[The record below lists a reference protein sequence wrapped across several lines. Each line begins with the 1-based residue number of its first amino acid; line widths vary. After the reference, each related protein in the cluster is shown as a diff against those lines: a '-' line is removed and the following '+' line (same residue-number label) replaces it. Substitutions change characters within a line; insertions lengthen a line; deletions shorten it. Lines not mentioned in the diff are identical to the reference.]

1 MGRLIDLKRVAT
13 CATNWAGGEDRM
25 AYARNYLGHDTP
37 KLGFGMMR
45 LPKLEDGS
53 MDMEQ
58 ICQMVDVF
66 MGAGLTYFDTAYVYD
81 GGESEIAT
89 RKALVER
96 YPRDAFTVTT
106 KANAW
111 LGNPTAEQTKAQF
124 QTSMERLGVDYLDYY
139 LLHAIQD
146 NNQQMYD
153 DFGLWDWI
161 RDLKEQGVIRA
172 WGFSFHAGP
181 ERLERLLTAYP
192 DIDFIQLQI
201 NYADMEDAEV
211 QARANYEVAREHGVP
226 FTVMEPVKGGTLANP
241 PRSVREIFD
250 AANQD
255 MSYASWAIRYA
266 ASMEGVLTVLSGMS
280 TLDQVRD
287 NVSYMGD
294 FQPLSAD
301 EQAVVARAQEAL
313 AGVRQYKCT
322 ACHYC
327 TEGCPVGI
335 PIPDFLAAMNRK
347 LVFENESDARR
358 RYARAAEKAGVNASD
373 CIGCGQCEAACPQR
387 LPIISYLEE
396 VAAELE

>member
-1 MGRLIDLKRVAT
+1 
-13 CATNWAGGEDRM
+13 M
-25 AYARNYLGHDTP
+25 AYTTDYLGHDTP

-45 LPKLEDGS
+45 LPKLEDSS
-53 MDMEQ
+53 MDMNQ

-81 GGESEIAT
+81 GGDSEIAT

-96 YPRDAFTVTT
+96 YPRDAFTITT

-111 LGNPTAEQTKAQF
+111 LGSPTATEVKQQL

-146 NNQQMYD
+146 NNQQTYD

-161 RDLKEQGVIRA
+161 RDLKKQGIIRH

-181 ERLERLLTAYP
+181 ERLERLLSAYP

-201 NYADMEDAEV
+201 NYADMEDPGV
-211 QARANYEVAREHGVP
+211 QARANHEVAKAHGVP
-226 FTVMEPVKGGTLANP
+226 FTIMEPVKGGTLATP

-250 AANQD
+250 VANPD
-255 MSYASWAIRYA
+255 ASYASWAIRYA

-280 TLDQVRD
+280 TLGQVQD
-287 NVSYMGD
+287 NVSYMRD
-294 FQPLSAD
+294 FKPLTAD
-301 EQAVVARAQEAL
+301 EQAVIARVREVL
-313 AGVRQYKCT
+313 DGVHQYKCT

-327 TEGCPVGI
+327 TDGCPMGI
-335 PIPDFLAAMNRK
+335 PIPDFFKAMNRK
-347 LVFENESDARR
+347 LVFENEEEALR
-358 RYARAAEKAGVNASD
+358 RYGKASKKAGVNASD
-373 CIGCGQCEAACPQR
+373 CIGCGQCEAACPQG
-387 LPIISYLEE
+387 LPIIEYLQE
-396 VAAELE
+396 VADALE

>member
-1 MGRLIDLKRVAT
+1 
-13 CATNWAGGEDRM
+13 M
-25 AYARNYLGHDTP
+25 AYAADYLGHDTP

-53 MDMEQ
+53 MDMDQ

-81 GGESEIAT
+81 GGDSEIAT

-96 YPRDAFTVTT
+96 YPRDAYTITT

-111 LGNPTAEQTKAQF
+111 LGSPTATEVKQQL

-146 NNQQMYD
+146 NNQQTYD

-161 RDLKEQGVIRA
+161 RDLKKQGIIRH

-181 ERLERLLTAYP
+181 ERLERLLSAYP

-201 NYADMEDAEV
+201 NYADMEDPGV
-211 QARANYEVAREHGVP
+211 QARANHEAAKAHGVP
-226 FTVMEPVKGGTLANP
+226 FTIMEPVKGGSLATP

-250 AANQD
+250 AANPD
-255 MSYASWAIRYA
+255 ASYASWAIRYA

-280 TLDQVRD
+280 TLGQVQD
-287 NVSYMGD
+287 NVSYMRN
-294 FQPLSAD
+294 FKPLTSD
-301 EQAVVARAQEAL
+301 EQAVIARVREVL
-313 AGVRQYKCT
+313 DGVHQYKCT

-327 TEGCPVGI
+327 TDGCPMGI
-335 PIPDFLAAMNRK
+335 PIPDFFKAMNRK
-347 LVFENESDARR
+347 LVFENEEEALR
-358 RYARAAEKAGVNASD
+358 RYGKASKKAGVNASD
-373 CIGCGQCEAACPQR
+373 CIGCGQCEAACPQG
-387 LPIISYLEE
+387 LPIIEYLQE
-396 VAAELE
+396 VADALE

>member
-1 MGRLIDLKRVAT
+1 
-13 CATNWAGGEDRM
+13 M
-25 AYARNYLGHDTP
+25 AYTTDYLGHDTP

-45 LPKLEDGS
+45 LPKLEDSS
-53 MDMEQ
+53 MDMNQ

-81 GGESEIAT
+81 GGDSEIAT

-96 YPRDAFTVTT
+96 YPRDAFTITT

-111 LGNPTAEQTKAQF
+111 LGSPTATEVKQQL

-146 NNQQMYD
+146 NNQQTYD

-161 RDLKEQGVIRA
+161 RDLKKQGIIRH

-181 ERLERLLTAYP
+181 ERLERLLSAYP

-201 NYADMEDAEV
+201 NYADMEDPGV
-211 QARANYEVAREHGVP
+211 QARANHEVAKAHGVP
-226 FTVMEPVKGGTLANP
+226 FTIMEPVKGGTLATP

-250 AANQD
+250 VANPD
-255 MSYASWAIRYA
+255 ASYASWAIRYA

-280 TLDQVRD
+280 TLGQVQD
-287 NVSYMGD
+287 NVSYMRD
-294 FQPLSAD
+294 FKPLTAD
-301 EQAVVARAQEAL
+301 EQAVIARVREVL
-313 AGVRQYKCT
+313 DGVHQYKCT

-327 TEGCPVGI
+327 TDGCPMGI
-335 PIPDFLAAMNRK
+335 PIPDFFKAMNRK
-347 LVFENESDARR
+347 LVFENEEEALR
-358 RYARAAEKAGVNASD
+358 RYGKASKKAGVKASD
-373 CIGCGQCEAACPQR
+373 CIGCGQCEAACPQG
-387 LPIISYLEE
+387 LPIIEYLQE
-396 VAAELE
+396 VADALE